1 MLKWFGLSAVVIVL
15 DQLTKYALRQ
25 TFSLNDVVEMTPFF
39 NMIFVLNKGA
49 AFSLLADAGG
59 WQRGL
64 FVAIAVGASL
74 WVGWAVAGAV
84 GASLWIGWLLRRHA
98 GDTVFC
104 LALALIL
111 GGALGNVIDRITIG
125 AVADFLDFH
134 AYGYHFPAFNVAD
147 IGISCGAML
156 LVFDALRSKPAE

>member
-1 MLKWFGLSAVVIVL
+1 MLKWFSLSAMVIVL
-15 DQLTKYALRQ
+15 DQLSKYALRQ

-74 WVGWAVAGAV
+74 W
-84 GASLWIGWLLRRHA
+84 IGWLLRRHA

-111 GGALGNVIDRITIG
+111 GGALGNVIDRIAIG

-156 LVFDALRSKPAE
+156 LVFDALRTKPA

>member
-15 DQLTKYALRQ
+15 DQLTKRWVMQAFALHEVKEI
-25 TFSLNDVVEMTPFF
+25 TSFF
-39 NMIFVLNKGA
+39 NMILVFNKGA

-64 FVAIAVGASL
+64 FVGIAIGASI
-74 WVGWAVAGAV
+74 
-84 GASLWIGWLLRRHA
+84 WIGWLLRRHA
-98 GDTVFC
+98 SDRLFC

-134 AYGYHFPAFNVAD
+134 VAGWHWPAFNVAD
-147 IGISCGAML
+147 IAISCGAVL
-156 LVFDALRSKPAE
+156 LVFDALRTKPRETPSNPKRA

>member
-1 MLKWFGLSAVVIVL
+1 MLKWFGLSAFVIVL
-15 DQLTKYALRQ
+15 DQLTKHWVMQAFALHEVKEI
-25 TFSLNDVVEMTPFF
+25 TSFF
-39 NMIFVLNKGA
+39 NMLLVFNKGA

-64 FVAIAVGASL
+64 FVGIAIAASI
-74 WVGWAVAGAV
+74 
-84 GASLWIGWLLRRHA
+84 WIGWLLRRHA
-98 GDTVFC
+98 ADRLFC

-134 AYGYHFPAFNVAD
+134 VAGWHWPAFNVAD
-147 IGISCGAML
+147 IAISCGAIL
-156 LVFDALRSKPAE
+156 LVFDALRTKPRETPSNPTRA